1 MKDEGE
7 KMKRFLIYFF
17 SVLVPIVLIL
27 GIGEYLVRQV
37 PNPYKYKEEW
47 MEKHHGEVE
56 ILVFGASHTYYGIK
70 PDLLG
75 EKAFSLANN
84 SQSLKYDYYL
94 LNKFDCPNLKMIV
107 LQVSYP
113 TLFFGNLEDSFEWYR
128 AINYKIYMDYPE
140 HSDFSRYN
148 FEFTNMEVFKA
159 KLCKY
164 FNPTEDVGFDKYGMG
179 TAYKLSNKDS
189 ATWNEASA
197 IVAVKSHTV
206 KDGDWDTAMRNLKE
220 KCGILDDIV
229 SMYQKRD
236 ILMVMVTTPCWE
248 EYVKLI
254 DEHQWAIVKKV
265 ASDYSKRRNVFYF
278 DYFKD
283 NRFNSDD
290 FYDSNHLS
298 DVGAV
303 KLTKILKDDIQ
314 KSIDAHQ

>member
-1 MKDEGE
+1 
-7 KMKRFLIYFF
+7 
-17 SVLVPIVLIL
+17 
-27 GIGEYLVRQV
+27 
-37 PNPYKYKEEW
+37 

-56 ILVFGASHTYYGIK
+56 ILVFGASHAFYGVK

-75 EKAFSLANN
+75 DKAFNLANN
-84 SQSLKYDYYL
+84 GQELKYDDYL
-94 LNKFDCPNLKMIV
+94 LKKFDCPNLRMIV
-107 LQVSYP
+107 LQISYP
-113 TLFFGNLEDSFEWYR
+113 TLFNGRYEDGIRWYR

-148 FEFTNMEVFKA
+148 FEFTDLPVFRA
-159 KLCKY
+159 KLSEY

-179 TAYKLSNKDS
+179 TAYKLNNKDT
-189 ATWNEASA
+189 AKWNEGRASA
-197 IVAVKSHTV
+197 AAKSQSLIER
-206 KDGDWDTAMRNLKE
+206 DRDIAMRNLKDN
-220 KCGILDDIV
+220 CAVLDDIV
-229 SMYQKRD
+229 SICQKKNIQL
-236 ILMVMVTTPCWE
+236 ILVTTPCWVD
-248 EYVKLI
+248 YVKNL
-254 DEHQWAIVKKV
+254 DERQWAIVKKV
-265 ASDYSKRRNVFYF
+265 TSEYSKRRNVFYF

>member
-1 MKDEGE
+1 
-7 KMKRFLIYFF
+7 MKRFLIYFF

-84 SQSLKYDYYL
+84 SQSLKYDYFL

-113 TLFFGNLEDSFEWYR
+113 TLFSGSLEDSFEWYR

-148 FEFTNMEVFKA
+148 FEFSNMEVFKA
-159 KLCKY
+159 KLCNY

-179 TAYKLSNKDS
+179 TAYKLSNKDT
-189 ATWNEASA
+189 AKWNEAWA
-197 IVAVKSHTV
+197 LAAAKSHTV

-229 SMYQKRD
+229 SMCQKKN
-236 ILMVMVTTPCWE
+236 IQIVMVTIPCWE
-248 EYVKLI
+248 EYVKHI
-254 DEHQWAIVKKV
+254 DEQQWAIVKKV
-265 ASDYSKRRNVFYF
+265 TSDYSKRSNVFYF